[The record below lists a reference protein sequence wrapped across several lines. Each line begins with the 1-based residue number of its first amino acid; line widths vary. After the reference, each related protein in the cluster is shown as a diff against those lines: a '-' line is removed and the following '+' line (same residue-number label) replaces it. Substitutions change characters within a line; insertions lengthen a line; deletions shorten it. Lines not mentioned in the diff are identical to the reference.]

1 MEDVIKQLNEGFTM
15 INLVKTFE
23 KLKED
28 GIEVIILREAIE
40 DFETIESFS
49 EFISIIGE
57 PEREKIWIEKA
68 KEILVVIQKKKE
80 AISGENYQKSQELD
94 DIEREL
100 KRKLL
105 LMIRNGDI
113 KEFCKINDKV
123 IDCWNS

>member
-28 GIEVIILREAIE
+28 GIEVIILRDAIE